1 MNVRSMA
8 RAALVSAAVTAF
20 GAFPAAAQSVT
31 FSTQGTFSVAGGGT
45 ATCTSSSCTFG
56 GFTLSYV
63 GEPSLTYLAP
73 TDVDLGSFTTKCST
87 LLGTCSSTS
96 IGSGAMFTLQ
106 IFQTDPTNG
115 NTSFVGSVTGAL
127 QVDGGIQSS
136 LVWNPT
142 TFTSAIGG
150 VTYALITDQGA
161 GVSGKIVINAP
172 NNNTGTVNATSVKAH
187 ITAVPEPASVALMA
201 TGLVGLIPVARRR
214 RRNN

>member
-1 MNVRSMA
+1 MNIRSMA
-8 RAALVSAAVTAF
+8 RAALVSAAVTAL
-20 GAFPAAAQSVT
+20 GAIPASAQSVT
-31 FSTQGTFSVAGGGT
+31 FSTQGSFQAGTFGT
-45 ATCTSSSCTFG
+45 TVCTSTDCSFG

-87 LLGTCSSTS
+87 LLGTCSSTA
-96 IGSGAMFTLQ
+96 IGSGAMFTLS
-106 IFQTDPTNG
+106 IFQTNPSNG
-115 NTSFVGSVTGAL
+115 TTTFVGSVTGAL

-136 LVWNPT
+136 LVWTPT

-172 NNNTGTVNATSVKAH
+172 SNNTGTVNATSVKAH